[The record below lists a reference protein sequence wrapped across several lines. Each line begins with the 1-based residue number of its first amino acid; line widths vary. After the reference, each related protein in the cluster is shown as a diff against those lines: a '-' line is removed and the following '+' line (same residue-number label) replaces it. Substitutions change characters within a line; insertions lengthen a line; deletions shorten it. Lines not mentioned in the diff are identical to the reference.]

1 MNESQKLLPYVPV
14 FIKLLKGPVEYV
26 DKSIWEKLLQYKSE
40 LTMFLTPLGLSL
52 VLDEQDGYAYLKHL
66 QIDEEE
72 NAVSWIPRRALTY
85 EESIM
90 LVLLREMMAEF
101 EVGAATTRELI
112 RKRREIKEYAEL
124 FFKENASRVKF
135 LKEIDRLIDRT
146 AENGFLDTI
155 EHNEIADEQ
164 KFRIKKIIKA
174 RVGSDEL
181 EAFLGQLTN
190 FKRKVADGDG
200 VAEDGAPW
208 PASGRGMQVKEV
220 ATFTVAEGEVI
231 VGEAMLT
238 AALEDAIL
246 AKEVAAAQVSLNT
259 LLQENFGTAEGD
271 EIEDFQK
278 IIARDVNVAV
288 SKSEE
293 EERTSVDMEAGT
305 SGAPGYDEDEL
316 SARMDSET
324 EG

>member
-40 LTMFLTPLGLSL
+40 LTMFLQPLGLSL

-135 LKEIDRLIDRT
+135 LREIDRLIDRT
-146 AENGFLDTI
+146 AENGFLDNI

-181 EAFLGQLTN
+181 EAFLGQLTD
-190 FKRKVADGDG
+190 FKHRVAKGEGVPEGGSQWKV
-200 VAEDGAPW
+200 
-208 PASGRGMQVKEV
+208 SGRGVQVKEV
-220 ATFTVAEGEVI
+220 AAFTVAEGEVI
-231 VGEAMLT
+231 LGEAMIT
-238 AALEDAIL
+238 AALQEAIN
-246 AKEVAAAQVSLNT
+246 AKEVAAAQQTLNT
-259 LLQENFGTAEGD
+259 LLQENFGTAGG
-271 EIEDFQK
+271 EDVKNFQE
-278 IIARDVNVAV
+278 IIARDVN
-288 SKSEE
+288 
-293 EERTSVDMEAGT
+293 T
-305 SGAPGYDEDEL
+305 APDDEL
-316 SARMDSET
+316 STREDAET
-324 EG
+324 EEG